1 MHINKET
8 IMYMYGCQQF
18 LDKNVN
24 VHTSKWLRY
33 GIEDL
38 CSFMGKQEKEIIIM
52 DQRNYY

>member
-18 LDKNVN
+18 FDKNVN
-24 VHTSKWLRY
+24 AHTSKWLRY

-38 CSFMGKQEKEIIIM
+38 CSFMGKQEKEIIII